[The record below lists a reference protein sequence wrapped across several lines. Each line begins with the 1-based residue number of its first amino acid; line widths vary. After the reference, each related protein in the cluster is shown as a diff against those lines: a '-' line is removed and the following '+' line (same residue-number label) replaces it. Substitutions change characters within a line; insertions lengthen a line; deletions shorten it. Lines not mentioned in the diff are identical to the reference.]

1 MTDPRRPG
9 NRPPPP
15 AAPKRD
21 QQPVNRSP
29 AAAHDAAKPLSPAL
43 DTTFK
48 IGLVLKGL
56 DGILEVVGGILLLFL
71 SPNAIEHLVRVLTAH
86 ELSEDP
92 HDLIARYLLHTTAH
106 LSHGTTVFGA
116 IYLLSHGIAKIVLVA
131 LVLKDK
137 LWAYPWLIALLLAF
151 IAYQLYRI
159 TVVHF
164 SAGLTALTVFDAFLV
179 WLTWREYRAK
189 RAHQHRARATAA
201 PSPAAHRPAR
211 SQVGRRTDG

>member
-1 MTDPRRPG
+1 MAQT
-9 NRPPPP
+9 P
-15 AAPKRD
+15 ATG
-21 QQPVNRSP
+21 
-29 AAAHDAAKPLSPAL
+29 AAKPLSPAL

-56 DGILEVVGGILLLFL
+56 DGVLEVAGGVLLLFL
-71 SPNAIEHLVRVLTAH
+71 SPEAIQHVVRALTAH

-106 LSHGTTVFGA
+106 LSHGTTLFGA

-131 LVLKDK
+131 LVLRDK
-137 LWAYPWLIALLLAF
+137 LWAYPWLIGLLLAF
-151 IAYQLYRI
+151 IVYQLYRI

-164 SAGLTALTVFDAFLV
+164 SFGLAALTVFDAFLV

-189 RAHQHRARATAA
+189 RAHQHHARAAAVAA
-201 PSPAAHRPAR
+201 PSPGGHRPAPPQPGR
-211 SQVGRRTDG
+211 ST